1 MCDRGGLKG
10 DCVCEYVVMA
20 GRWGFPSL
28 RRRIKV
34 MNGTALKIGSPI
46 WGFVKGLNDL
56 FDRK

>member
-1 MCDRGGLKG
+1 M
-10 DCVCEYVVMA
+10 CEYVVIA